1 MTWGRSFIC
10 SWEIEPAFET
20 KSGLTMRLL
29 VLFDAQTFDF
39 RRIHFEATIAVQ
51 LLFVDHFLTTMGS
64 RETSHQAEFGDPSL
78 ASVSELKG
86 CLLQINLDSCIE
98 SPIILLHSAHQP
110 QYCSFR
116 CYCEPALPTVHNP
129 VYFTL

>member
-29 VLFDAQTFDF
+29 VGCY
-39 RRIHFEATIAVQ
+39 
-51 LLFVDHFLTTMGS
+51 LTTMAS
-64 RETSHQAEFGDPSL
+64 RQTSHQAKFADPNMASL
-78 ASVSELKG
+78 GELSE
-86 CLLQINLDSCIE
+86 CLLQVNLDSRIE
-98 SPIILLHSAHQP
+98 SPVVLLHCAHQP

-116 CYCEPALPTVHNP
+116 CCCEPALPTMYNP
-129 VYFTL
+129 VHF